1 MRENDLID
9 LMIDCIKEEGAGAEK
24 EVEKLDANDNK
35 DIHEQYEKVS
45 LVFSILVFSF
55 IFTSKTEKSHS

>member
-24 EVEKLDANDNK
+24 EIEKLDTNDNK
-35 DIHEQYEKVS
+35 DIHEQYEKVI
-45 LVFSILVFSF
+45 LVFSSLVFSF
-55 IFTSKTEKSHS
+55 ISTSQTEKYS